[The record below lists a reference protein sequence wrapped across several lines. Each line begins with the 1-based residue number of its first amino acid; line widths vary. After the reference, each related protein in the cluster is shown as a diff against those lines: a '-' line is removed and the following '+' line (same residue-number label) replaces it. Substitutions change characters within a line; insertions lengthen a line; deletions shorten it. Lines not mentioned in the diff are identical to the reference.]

1 MSDASQNELPCRL
14 IFLIRLLKADT
25 VVGWDPRAQ
34 DEENPSLANARCGR
48 GLLKGRVPDVRGQF
62 AAGLAPRAVQ
72 EKYYA
77 RWLQITRVAAR
88 EVNGSLALG
97 IAGRMTTSIVPP
109 LDGLPSSAD
118 ESP

>member
-1 MSDASQNELPCRL
+1 MSDASQNAPQCRL
-14 IFLIRLLKADT
+14 IYLIRLLKADSVT
-25 VVGWDPRAQ
+25 GWDPRAQ

-48 GLLKGRVPDVRGQF
+48 GLPKGRVPDVRGQF

-72 EKYYA
+72 EKYYYA

-97 IAGRMTTSIVPP
+97 IAG
-109 LDGLPSSAD
+109 
-118 ESP
+118 